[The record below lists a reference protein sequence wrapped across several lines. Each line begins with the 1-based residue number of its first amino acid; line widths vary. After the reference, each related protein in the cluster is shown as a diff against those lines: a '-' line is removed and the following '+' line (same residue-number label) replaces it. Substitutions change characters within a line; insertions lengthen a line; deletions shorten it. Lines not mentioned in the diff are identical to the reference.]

1 MANAQYP
8 DNRFNLSQTFFLH
21 IFRLVYKWFLFIY
34 KLSYGLGIIGYIIM
48 MVTFF
53 GLNFVFKQPPNV
65 WMDVGLLFVFY
76 GLYYGV
82 MGRDISE
89 ICADKMASHVGVSL
103 NFK

>member
-1 MANAQYP
+1 
-8 DNRFNLSQTFFLH
+8 
-21 IFRLVYKWFLFIY
+21 
-34 KLSYGLGIIGYIIM
+34 M

-103 NFK
+103 NNKFKLQNDLKINFKILVLHKSRYANTDVREKCLCRLWKSITNSCK